1 MRVRSAKAIAMLLH
15 MHRGTPYV
23 YQGEEIGMTN
33 AHFTRLEQYRDLE
46 ALNMFKQRVEEA
58 HIQSAESMMDALAKR
73 GRDNSRTPMQWNASK
88 YAGFMPFNVQSV
100 NNAEPWI
107 SVNPNYVD
115 INAAEQMED
124 SDSVYAFYKYLI
136 ALRHSETIV
145 SAGSWDLVDADDEC
159 VYAFVRELK
168 SGCEKQ
174 EDSAE
179 TAAESAAN
187 SAESTERMLVMVNMT
202 DSTVPIPTQSAQLLQ
217 NRASNAFVGRDV
229 MVTTYDV
236 NHALTSLKNGTLAP
250 WEGIA
255 VTLQ

>member
-1 MRVRSAKAIAMLLH
+1 
-15 MHRGTPYV
+15 
-23 YQGEEIGMTN
+23 MTN

-88 YAGFMPFNVQSV
+88 YAGFMPFNVASK

-136 ALRHSETIV
+136 ALRHSEPIV
-145 SAGSWDLVDADDEC
+145 SAGSWNLVDADA
-159 VYAFVRELK
+159 VSYTHL
-168 SGCEKQ
+168 
-174 EDSAE
+174 
-179 TAAESAAN
+179 TLPT
-187 SAESTERMLVMVNMT
+187 TERV
-202 DSTVPIPTQSAQLLQ
+202 
-217 NRASNAFVGRDV
+217 
-229 MVTTYDV
+229 
-236 NHALTSLKNGTLAP
+236 
-250 WEGIA
+250 
-255 VTLQ
+255 

>member
-1 MRVRSAKAIAMLLH
+1 M
-15 MHRGTPYV
+15 PYV

-88 YAGFMPFNVQSV
+88 YAGFMPFNVPSL

-136 ALRHSETIV
+136 ELRHSETIV
-145 SAGSWDLVDADDEC
+145 STGSWNLVDADDEC

-168 SGCEKQ
+168 SDCAKR
-174 EDSAE
+174 EDS
-179 TAAESAAN
+179 TKKS
-187 SAESTERMLVMVNMT
+187 SSESTERMLVMVNMT
-202 DSTVPIPTQSAQLLQ
+202 DSTVPIPAQSAKMLQ
-217 NRASNAFVGRDV
+217 NRASGSFTEHDV

-236 NHALTSLKNGTLAP
+236 NHALASLKNGTLAP

>member
-1 MRVRSAKAIAMLLH
+1 
-15 MHRGTPYV
+15 
-23 YQGEEIGMTN
+23 MTN

-88 YAGFMPFNVQSV
+88 YAGFMPFNVQLV
-100 NNAEPWI
+100 NNADPWI

-136 ALRHSETIV
+136 ALRHSEPIV
-145 SAGSWDLVDADDEC
+145 SAGSWNLVDADDEC

-168 SGCEKQ
+168 SDCEKQ
-174 EDSAE
+174 EDFVVDSVDSSADSASDPTDFASDSAE
-179 TAAESAAN
+179 KVSEKS
-187 SAESTERMLVMVNMT
+187 SVCSTERMLVMVNMT
-202 DSTVPIPTQSAQLLQ
+202 ESTVPIPTESAQLLQ
-217 NRASNAFVGRDV
+217 NRALGRFTENDV
-229 MVTTYDV
+229 LLATYDV
-236 NHALTSLKNGTLAP
+236 NHALNSVKNGTISP

-255 VTLQ
+255 VILQ

>member
-1 MRVRSAKAIAMLLH
+1 
-15 MHRGTPYV
+15 
-23 YQGEEIGMTN
+23 
-33 AHFTRLEQYRDLE
+33 
-46 ALNMFKQRVEEA
+46 
-58 HIQSAESMMDALAKR
+58 
-73 GRDNSRTPMQWNASK
+73 
-88 YAGFMPFNVQSV
+88 
-100 NNAEPWI
+100 AEPWI

-136 ALRHSETIV
+136 ALRHSEPIV
-145 SAGSWDLVDADDEC
+145 SAGSWNLVDADDEC

-168 SGCEKQ
+168 SDCAKQ
-174 EDSAE
+174 DDSAE
-179 TAAESAAN
+179 TAAESVAKSAKSN
-187 SAESTERMLVMVNMT
+187 AESNAESTERMLVMVNMT

-217 NRASNAFVGRDV
+217 NRASNSFTTHDV